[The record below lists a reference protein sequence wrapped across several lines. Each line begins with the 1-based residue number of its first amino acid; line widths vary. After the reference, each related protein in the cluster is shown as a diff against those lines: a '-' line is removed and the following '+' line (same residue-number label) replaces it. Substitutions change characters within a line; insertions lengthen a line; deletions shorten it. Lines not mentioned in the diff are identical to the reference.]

1 MPDSRFP
8 TSPAAGE
15 PPLSRPADFPKRTH
29 VNGAL
34 RLGDAGKKVILNGWV
49 ESVRDHGGLRF
60 LDLRDRYGIT
70 QVVLDPSRAYS
81 SDQEKLRSEFV
92 VAVEGEVRA
101 RPDGMRNPKIA
112 TGEIEVAAHD
122 LITLNESRALPFEVS
137 DPDAEP
143 GEEIRLE
150 YRYLDLRRKAM
161 QRNLATRAAVA
172 HSIRDYLDARGFLD
186 LETPFLT
193 KSTPEGARDFLVPA
207 RNHPG
212 KCFALPQSPQL
223 FKQLFMVSGF
233 DRYYQIVRCLR
244 DEDLRADRQPEFTQL
259 DVEMSF
265 IDEEDIYALI
275 DGLLARLFEEVL
287 GVRLPLPIRRMPYAT
302 AVERYGT
309 DRPDLRFG
317 LEIAD
322 VTEAASS
329 LDFQVFRTAAASGG
343 RIRGIRVERAAL
355 SPKDLSRKEID
366 ECEAIVKRS
375 GARGLA
381 WLKLD
386 PGAPRGSFAKFL
398 GATGEKSLRDAFAA
412 ADGDLLFLVAD
423 TARVVSAA
431 LGELRLHLGRKLGL
445 VDAKRYE
452 LTWVVDFPLLD
463 WSEEDKKWN
472 ACHHPFT
479 SPKPED
485 IPRLRS
491 DPGKVRARAYDIV
504 LNGIELGGG
513 SIRIHREDV
522 QSEVF
527 SILSLGPEEARS
539 KFGFLLDA
547 LAYGAPP
554 HGGIALGL
562 DRLIMLLV
570 GAPSLR
576 DVIAFP
582 KTARG
587 NCLLTGAPSDV
598 TAAQLGEL
606 GLVLT
611 PQPAPG
617 APQPAPGSEGTAAR
631 PAASDSPG

>member
-1 MPDSRFP
+1 MTDSRSP
-8 TSPAAGE
+8 TPPFAGQQPPAH
-15 PPLSRPADFPKRTH
+15 PAEFPKRTH

-34 RLGDAGKKVILNGWV
+34 RLGDAGKKVVLNGWV

-70 QVVLDPSRAYS
+70 QVVLDPSRTYS

-92 VAVEGEVRA
+92 VAVKGEVRA
-101 RPDGMRNPKIA
+101 RPEGMRNPKLA
-112 TGEIEVAAHD
+112 TGEVEVAADD
-122 LITLNESRALPFEVS
+122 LIVLNESRALPFEVS

-150 YRYLDLRRKAM
+150 YRYLDLRRRAM

-259 DVEMSF
+259 DIEMSF
-265 IDEEDIYALI
+265 IDEEDIHELI
-275 DGLLARLFEEVL
+275 DGLLARLFQEVL
-287 GVRLPLPIRRMPYAT
+287 GVEIPLPIRRMPHAT

-322 VTEAASS
+322 VTGAAAE
-329 LDFQVFRTAAASGG
+329 LDFQVFRSAAASGG
-343 RIRGIRVERAAL
+343 RIRGIRVEGA
-355 SPKDLSRKEID
+355 SLSRKDID
-366 ECEAIVKRS
+366 ECEAIAKRS

-381 WLKLD
+381 WLKLE
-386 PGAPRGSFAKFL
+386 PGSPRGSFAKFL
-398 GATGEKSLRDAFAA
+398 GATGEKRLREAFGA

-431 LGELRLHLGRKLGL
+431 LGELRLHLGKKLGL
-445 VDAKRYE
+445 VDGKKYE
-452 LTWVVDFPLLD
+452 LTWVVDFPLLE
-463 WSEEDKKWN
+463 WSEEDGKWN

-485 IPRLRS
+485 IPCLRS

-606 GLVLT
+606 GLGLL
-611 PQPAPG
+611 PRQP
-617 APQPAPGSEGTAAR
+617 PARDGVAR